1 MLRAFTPLR
10 EIRKGLTQRRQG
22 AKSSLILFSIAGG
35 IMRQKCRGAF
45 TLVELLLVITII
57 GILISLLLPAVQAAR
72 EAARRLQCSNNL
84 KQLGLAMHNY
94 HSAHNVLPFAAS
106 TWGRGGWVKMTLPF
120 IEQTALAAGWD
131 EAQIYQV
138 EPNLTICRM
147 SIAAHMCPSDTPSRS
162 SWGGSAMKMAN
173 FNYAV
178 NLGNTSVNRV
188 SPLNGVTFH
197 GAPFYYEEDGATKIT
212 SVNFSA
218 IRDGTSNTL
227 MLAEVRQGG
236 TLGTDGSQTDLR
248 GLIWYGHHAGIT
260 TLEMPNTSVPDY
272 LLTGEWCPDPTG
284 AASLGMPCAAAS
296 GQSTPLNLS
305 ARSTHSGGVNVALCD
320 GSVRFISNSINQTSW
335 QNLGSSQDGL
345 VVGDY

>member
-120 IEQTALAAGWD
+120 IE
-131 EAQIYQV
+131 
-138 EPNLTICRM
+138 
-147 SIAAHMCPSDTPSRS
+147 
-162 SWGGSAMKMAN
+162 
-173 FNYAV
+173 
-178 NLGNTSVNRV
+178 
-188 SPLNGVTFH
+188 
-197 GAPFYYEEDGATKIT
+197 
-212 SVNFSA
+212 
-218 IRDGTSNTL
+218 
-227 MLAEVRQGG
+227 
-236 TLGTDGSQTDLR
+236 
-248 GLIWYGHHAGIT
+248 
-260 TLEMPNTSVPDY
+260 
-272 LLTGEWCPDPTG
+272 
-284 AASLGMPCAAAS
+284 
-296 GQSTPLNLS
+296 
-305 ARSTHSGGVNVALCD
+305 
-320 GSVRFISNSINQTSW
+320 
-335 QNLGSSQDGL
+335 
-345 VVGDY
+345 